1 MSIYEF
7 CCDQMKRTGRLPI
20 GWKIRLGFGFALRYV
35 KGYFRK
41 GRFTPLAVPRLS
53 LETTNVCNAKCVF
66 CANPIM
72 QRQKEPL
79 QVTKFKKAVDEFVAL
94 GGTVIDF
101 NATIGDPLLDP
112 YLLERAR
119 YVKQFPQ
126 FTSLGFV
133 TTLQWLHRYDLNE
146 FFESGITWLA
156 ISTSLSGREKY
167 LEFFGV
173 DKYEPMLKNLITLIE
188 ENNRRGKPISICLS
202 IKPTNEPVEN
212 VREHP
217 DFRLINSIVDQDLI
231 ESLRDQGVFVDD
243 WLGSVTLPPY
253 LKKRPLYPR
262 AFRPC
267 QLLYSGLMIYSN
279 GNVGA
284 CSCRDFEASS
294 ELILG
299 NVSELS
305 LGEMWTGAKLARIR
319 SNWLKKN
326 KVPDICKSCR
336 HYLY

>member
-1 MSIYEF
+1 
-7 CCDQMKRTGRLPI
+7 MKASKRNPF
-20 GWKIRLGFGFALRYV
+20 GWKLKKALAFGVRYV

-41 GRFTPLAVPRLS
+41 GRFTPPAVPRLS
-53 LETTNVCNAKCVF
+53 LETTNICNAKCVF

-72 QRQKEPL
+72 QREKEPL
-79 QVTKFKKAVDEFVAL
+79 EVTKFKKAVDEFVAL
-94 GGTVIDF
+94 GGTTIDF

-119 YVKQFPQ
+119 YVRQFPQ
-126 FTSLGFV
+126 FASLGFV

-146 FFESGITWLA
+146 FFESGFTWLS
-156 ISTSLSGREKY
+156 ISTTLSGREKY

-173 DKYEPMLKNLITLIE
+173 DKYEPMLKNLVTLIK
-188 ENNRRGKPISICLS
+188 ENKQRGEPLEFFIG
-202 IKPTNEPVEN
+202 IKPTDESVEDVMN
-212 VREHP
+212 HP
-217 DFRLINSIVDQDLI
+217 DFKLINSMVDQDLPA
-231 ESLRDQGVFVDD
+231 SLLDNQGIYVDD
-243 WLGSVTLPPY
+243 WLGTVELPSY

-267 QLLYSGLMIYSN
+267 QLLYSGLMVYSN

-284 CSCRDFEASS
+284 CSCRDFEATS

-299 NVSELS
+299 NVGDKS
-305 LGEMWTGAKLARIR
+305 LGEMWEGEKLAGLR
-319 SNWLKKN
+319 SDWLKKN